1 MIPSLDEIPER
12 VFSVKGVR
20 APGGTTSI
28 ELGGQAVAPFI
39 RGVQELWDSGPGVG
53 VRENVQGRISTI
65 PSSTILDDSTPTA
78 AGSFPGI
85 EAPLFAEGNAFRFG
99 SFGGDGSETKT
110 VSGTDTIQILFT
122 QVFTAVQTVHEWRG
136 TEGLLHYQFSD
147 TSTFDG
153 DPTFVYTSQ
162 DGPPIDFNNPDN
174 PVTGGVFYDTLHPQF
189 LIKDHLML
197 VDWFSADGNDMTMKG
212 ETFAGVFV
220 PFFNTAFCD
229 VLFKNGATEEYVSE
243 FYAST
248 GFTANTTETILA
260 DTVTPV
266 KIAGTYVAGNLSNY
280 TESSGVLTAAQS
292 HVSGF
297 ITNVFKAIQKVS
309 ARVLIEQEPGLESDV
324 LNVGIYRDGVLIP
337 NTLKTL
343 TMGVSFGR
351 NPNAIEFQMSAT
363 LTDAADLEAYDVRVT
378 NTSNAT
384 NVIATDCDL
393 VIGV

>member
-1 MIPSLDEIPER
+1 MIPSLDETSER
-12 VFSVKGVR
+12 VFSTKGVR
-20 APGGTTSI
+20 APGGTTSV
-28 ELGGQAVAPFI
+28 ELGGQAISPFI

-53 VRENVQGRISTI
+53 VRENIEGRISSI
-65 PSSTILDDSTPTA
+65 PSSTITDDSTPTTE
-78 AGSFPGI
+78 GSFPGI
-85 EAPLFAEGNAFRFG
+85 EPVLFAEANAFRFD

-110 VSGTDTIQILFT
+110 VSGTDTIQVLFM

-147 TSTFDG
+147 QSTFDG
-153 DPTFVYTSQ
+153 EPTFVYTSE
-162 DGPPIDFNNPDN
+162 DGPPIDFDNPDN
-174 PVTGGVFYDTLHPQF
+174 PTTGGVFYDTLHPQF
-189 LIKDHLML
+189 LTKDHIML

-212 ETFAGVFV
+212 EFFGSLFV

-229 VLFKNGATEEYVSE
+229 ILFKNGATEEYVSN
-243 FYAST
+243 FFAST
-248 GFTANTTETILA
+248 GFTANTTETVLA
-260 DTVTPV
+260 DAVTPV

-280 TESSGVLTAAQS
+280 TESGGVLAATQS
-292 HVSGF
+292 DTSGF

-324 LNVGIYRDGVLIP
+324 LDIGIYRDGVLIP
-337 NTLKTL
+337 GTLKTL
-343 TMGVSFGR
+343 TMGVSFGQ

-363 LTDAADLEAYDVRVT
+363 LTDAADSEGYDVRVT

-384 NVIATDCDL
+384 NVTATDCDL